1 MTSTAKVMMQMPDVF
16 DAEKAGDMNA
26 VVQFDF
32 SSDNNGLWYVTVADG
47 GCTVTEGE
55 AADPTSKIIM
65 HGDDYVKMVRGELN
79 AVTAFMM
86 GQIKVEGDLSTVM
99 KFQTL
104 FG

>member
-1 MTSTAKVMMQMPDVF
+1 MTSTAEMMRQMPSAF
-16 DAEKAGDMNA
+16 NAEKAGDMNA

-32 SSDNNGLWYVTVADG
+32 TSDGNGYWYVTVADG
-47 GCTVTEGE
+47 TCSVSDGE
-55 AADPTSKIIM
+55 TASPTAKIIM
-65 HGDDYVKMVRGELN
+65 NGEDYVKMVRGELN

-104 FG
+104 FE